1 MLAPL
6 TSGDAAGRPE
16 FTRKHASRRRLKLA
30 HHAMPGGY
38 GLDHAPVVGGRVRQR
53 FARQEA
59 RQLSPHRGALLVKVA
74 QQKPVRKRAPR
85 LLRLRHACPL
95 DARRR
100 YLIVCV
106 RA

>member
-1 MLAPL
+1 MLAAL

-16 FTRKHASRRRLKLA
+16 STSKHASRRRLKLA

-38 GLDHAPVVGGRVRQR
+38 GLDRAPIVGGRGRQR

-59 RQLSPHRGALLVKVA
+59 WRPSPPRGALLVKVA
-74 QQKPVRKRAPR
+74 HEKPVRKRAPR
-85 LLRLRHACPL
+85 LGSVFFSCPL